1 MSELKYRN
9 LDGHTCCEL
18 LIDYS
23 ISFYYLS
30 YDMTVRD
37 KRVVTLQDPTCDIIR
52 FKCKKVQSS
61 NYFFNSI
68 ELLDI
73 GIQGGKVEENEIS

>member
-1 MSELKYRN
+1 MA
-9 LDGHTCCEL
+9 
-18 LIDYS
+18 
-23 ISFYYLS
+23 
-30 YDMTVRD
+30 VRD